1 VIRLYEL
8 DKINDIDD
16 GYVEKTRIW
25 DVLEDL
31 YILHIVVENQK
42 CIAQLIISI
51 KDLYIYV
58 I

>member
-1 VIRLYEL
+1 MIRLYEL